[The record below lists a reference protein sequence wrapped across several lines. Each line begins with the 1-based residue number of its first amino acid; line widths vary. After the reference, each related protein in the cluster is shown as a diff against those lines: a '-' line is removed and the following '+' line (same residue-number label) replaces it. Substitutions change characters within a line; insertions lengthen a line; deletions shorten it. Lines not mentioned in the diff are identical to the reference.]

1 MQQIAFRN
9 GAIPIEKSVANAD
22 WLERREGLARDD
34 CMIRL
39 GPSIREQMLER
50 LVPIASSDGRWQGP
64 FKSCISCYY
73 WPTALFKPTEKNFW
87 NEYRLALDPWPRLGV
102 FSCH

>member
-1 MQQIAFRN
+1 MSLPARRLTQEAVLPCLRAMQQIAFRN

-39 GPSIREQMLER
+39 GPSIRELMLER
-50 LVPIASSDGRWQGP
+50 LVPIASSDG
-64 FKSCISCYY
+64 
-73 WPTALFKPTEKNFW
+73 L
-87 NEYRLALDPWPRLGV
+87 
-102 FSCH
+102 